1 MFDRGHVLTV
11 LWAKGYSQQGLSSEK
26 SKSGIGESEVS
37 STCALDI
44 ANAEIAMGEIPMG
57 SEPLDQT
64 LIGGLLCILT
74 H

>member
-44 ANAEIAMGEIPMG
+44 ANAEIAMGEIP
-57 SEPLDQT
+57 
-64 LIGGLLCILT
+64 I
-74 H
+74 

>member
-1 MFDRGHVLTV
+1 MVIL
-11 LWAKGYSQQGLSSEK
+11 AYSQKGLSSGK
-26 SKSGIGESEVS
+26 SKSGIGESEVQ

-64 LIGGLLCILT
+64 LIGRLLFLFT